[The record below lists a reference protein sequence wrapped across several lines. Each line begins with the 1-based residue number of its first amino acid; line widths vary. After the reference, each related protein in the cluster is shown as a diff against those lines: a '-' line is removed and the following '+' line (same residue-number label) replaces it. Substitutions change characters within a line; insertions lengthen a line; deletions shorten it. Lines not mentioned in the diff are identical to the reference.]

1 MSTLKKILVPTD
13 FSECSEAAMRYGFE
27 LAHTFDATLHLLHV
41 VEDPDTTPWAAVN
54 RPSLSLGRLIARL
67 RSAGRLTLESM
78 FVRDAHGRVDNT
90 VPQAIDAWL
99 KAVDRIQPAA
109 VDIQPSAPRP
119 VQPSLVKVPEPV
131 LE

>member
-119 VQPSLVKVPEPV
+119 VQPSLAKVPEPV